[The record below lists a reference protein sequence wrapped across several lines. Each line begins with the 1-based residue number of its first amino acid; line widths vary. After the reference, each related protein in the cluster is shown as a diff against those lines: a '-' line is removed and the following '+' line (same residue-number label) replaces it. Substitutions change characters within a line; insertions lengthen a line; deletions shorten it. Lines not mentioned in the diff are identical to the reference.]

1 MTALR
6 DALLGGWEL
15 SSFTSRDVDTGEVS
29 HPLGEH
35 PHGLILY
42 TADGYMSAQLA
53 RNADGGGYIAYG
65 GRFVVDER
73 TATVCHDVTISRLP
87 ELLRE
92 PQFRQASVDGDRLT
106 LTATITTS
114 GVTVHSTLTWR
125 RNRSEITDAP
135 RYS

>member
-6 DALLGGWEL
+6 DAILGGWEL
-15 SSFTSRDVDTGEVS
+15 ASFTSRNVDTGEVA

-53 RNADGGGYIAYG
+53 RNPDGGGYIAYG
-65 GRFVVDER
+65 GRFTVDEH
-73 TATVCHDVTISRLP
+73 TATVRHDVTISRLP
-87 ELLRE
+87 ELLRQ
-92 PQFRQASVDGDRLT
+92 PQVRQASLAGDRLT
-106 LTATITTS
+106 LTATTS
-114 GVTVHSTLTWR
+114 TGGVPMQSTLIWHRT
-125 RNRSEITDAP
+125 RSEKPDAA